1 MAITKNISVFI
12 DESGSFD
19 PDRLSSRYYIV
30 CMVFHDQSRDIS
42 REIENLETSFESMKL
57 KRQLCVHAG
66 PLIRREAEYVTID
79 RATRRGIFRRIF
91 LFMHNA
97 CISYKCFKIDKYFL
111 GSSQSVHDPL
121 LQQIVQ
127 FLLEHTAEFNAFD
140 RLKVYYDN
148 GQAELTRLLKESFAL
163 FASRTEFIPEVEPSR
178 YRLFQVADLI
188 CTLELARAKL
198 ATPEGLSESERAFF
212 GGERNFKKNFLKLL
226 DRKLFR

>member
-42 REIENLETSFESMKL
+42 RE
-57 KRQLCVHAG
+57 H
-66 PLIRREAEYVTID
+66 
-79 RATRRGIFRRIF
+79 
-91 LFMHNA
+91 
-97 CISYKCFKIDKYFL
+97 
-111 GSSQSVHDPL
+111 
-121 LQQIVQ
+121 
-127 FLLEHTAEFNAFD
+127 
-140 RLKVYYDN
+140 
-148 GQAELTRLLKESFAL
+148 
-163 FASRTEFIPEVEPSR
+163 
-178 YRLFQVADLI
+178 FQVADLI